1 MISRLSSPAFQ
12 EQFPGKPYSCQR
24 LPPVNKP
31 APQPLTVQ
39 SQATPQKRN
48 ACLKWLCVHTFSW
61 CNQPGRVLAQTSV
74 YCHVIVMVFSPVVV
88 VVVVIVFLMVGQHQK
103 KPIVAVC
110 RTILSATLFVSGS
123 TPIQTYPC
131 KKNYKKNFNEKQFH
145 SPWEE
150 IQPSNCL
157 YPGFFLQD
165 SHPQPQICWQMNQL
179 NYLTWEDRKLI
190 LKMIGENFI
199 LDYLVGCCYQ
209 DPSIIL
215 TATEINFTI
224 PRILFSSECVRLLVP
239 AFFPVFWI

>member
-61 CNQPGRVLAQTSV
+61 CNQPGLVLAQPSV
-74 YCHVIVMVFSPVVV
+74 YCHV
-88 VVVVIVFLMVGQHQK
+88 
-103 KPIVAVC
+103 VA
-110 RTILSATLFVSGS
+110 ILLSAEQSYRRHSLCLAQLRYKHIPVKKIIRKFQWETIPLTSTHFLEKFVV
-123 TPIQTYPC
+123 QLC
-131 KKNYKKNFNEKQFH
+131 
-145 SPWEE
+145 WEE

-165 SHPQPQICWQMNQL
+165 AHPQPQICWQMNQL
-179 NYLTWEDRKLI
+179 NYLTWKLI

-209 DPSIIL
+209 DPAIIL
-215 TATEINFTI
+215 TSRATEINFTI
-224 PRILFSSECVRLLVP
+224 PRIPFSSKCVRLLD
-239 AFFPVFWI
+239 